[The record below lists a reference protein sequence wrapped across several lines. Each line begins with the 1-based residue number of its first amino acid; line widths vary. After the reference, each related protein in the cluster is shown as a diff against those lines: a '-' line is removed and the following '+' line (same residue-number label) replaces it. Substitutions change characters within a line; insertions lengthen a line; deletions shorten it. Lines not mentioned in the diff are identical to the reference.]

1 MILTNNRGAPDT
13 FWVKDAVVG
22 PPLTRSIASHLRE
35 AGVRFGIGFISFANS
50 QIQDLPLEAAWA
62 GRYAGME
69 LDEALGLVS
78 TEVEDI
84 LGLDASGDMVLWE
97 GSPLEFGGTVALAL
111 GKRDGKL
118 EVVSCWP
125 GQEENV

>member
-1 MILTNNRGAPDT
+1 
-13 FWVKDAVVG
+13 VVG
-22 PPLTRSIASHLRE
+22 PPLTRSIASYLRE
-35 AGVRFGIGFISFANS
+35 AGVRFGLGAPSFANS
-50 QIQDLPLEAAWA
+50 QIHDLPLEAAWA

-84 LGLDASGDMVLWE
+84 LGLEPTGDMVLWE

-111 GKRDGKL
+111 GMRDGKL

-125 GQEENV
+125 GQDEGL